1 MKKKRHFSKIFWG
14 VLIFLFVISFTASLA
29 SAQDQ
34 YIRLGCGG
42 PGGSWFKMV
51 GGLSSLYNKK
61 IENVNVS
68 AVSSGGSV
76 ALMRLIRKGV

>member
-1 MKKKRHFSKIFWG
+1 MRKQHRFSKIFWG
-14 VLIFLFVISFTASLA
+14 VLIFLFVIAFTASLA
-29 SAQDQ
+29 SAKDQ

-61 IENVNVS
+61 IEKS
-68 AVSSGGSV
+68 
-76 ALMRLIRKGV
+76 RLNLHFKQTVLINRLSML